1 VSILEEFF
9 GMKHYSV
16 MLVPDQGQIRSYNVS
31 SRMVL
36 AVASLSVLLV
46 AFGCWGI
53 FSVSKTT
60 QQARALNAAKQLLQ
74 VEKAQSVAEID
85 KLRERLLAEQKKM
98 SVYARSLGQI
108 QARLSRLDS
117 LGAKLVD
124 VASLSKSEFDFGL
137 QPAFGGPRLV
147 QPSLSGLEDHMTANL
162 RFLDQRLGQ
171 LDAQLSVINY
181 SLQEK
186 RSESNARPHAWPTE
200 GGWLSSRYGQRMD
213 PFTGEPARHE
223 GVDIANRF
231 GAPVLAAGRGV
242 VTFAG
247 KMTDFGYMV
256 DIEHGYGYKTRYGH
270 LSGIA
275 VKPGDIVEDGQLIG
289 RIGSTG
295 RSTGPHLHFEV
306 HRYGQ
311 HIDPSG
317 FLPRS

>member
-1 VSILEEFF
+1 
-9 GMKHYSV
+9 MKHYSL
-16 MLVPDQGQIRSYNVS
+16 MLVPDQGPIRSFAIS
-31 SRMVL
+31 SR
-36 AVASLSVLLV
+36 SLLV
-46 AFGCWGI
+46 AASVFFLLVVFGCWGI
-53 FSVSKTT
+53 YGLSRVG
-60 QQARALNAAKQLLQ
+60 QQANALDLAKQMLAA
-74 VEKAQSVAEID
+74 EKAQNAAEVD
-85 KLRERLLAEQKKM
+85 QLRERLLAEQKKM
-98 SVYARSLGQI
+98 TVYARSLGQI

-117 LGAKLVD
+117 LGSKLVD
-124 VASLSKSEFDFGL
+124 VAALNKSEFDFGL
-137 QPAFGGPRLV
+137 QPAFGGPRIV
-147 QPSLSGLEDHMTANL
+147 QPSLSGLEDHMSDNL
-162 RFLDQRLGQ
+162 RFLDQRLGR

-186 RSESNARPHAWPTE
+186 RSEANAKPHAWPTE
-200 GGWLSSRYGQRMD
+200 GGWISSHYGQRMD

-256 DIEHGYGYKTRYGH
+256 DIDHGYGYATRYGH
-270 LSGIA
+270 LSGIT

-295 RSTGPHLHFEV
+295 RSTGPHLHYEV

-311 HIDPSG
+311 HIDPAS